1 MAVPQKGVPMQ
12 DLRQKTIR
20 SGLAKLMGQGVG
32 AVMRLAFMILLARL
46 LDPREFGLV
55 AMATAI
61 TGLLAMF
68 ASAGLSS
75 ATVQARSITPKQV
88 STLFWVNM
96 LIGVVFAIL
105 CCALAPVLVHFY
117 GEPRLF
123 WVTIFLAPSFLLSAA
138 TVQHL
143 AILQREMRYATLTV
157 VESAG
162 QLLGLIAGVA
172 LALAG
177 FRYWA
182 LVGAAFAAQ
191 LGTTSGLWAATGWLP
206 GRPGRLSAVL
216 PLLRV
221 GGTITLNTLVT
232 YVGYNLEKILLG
244 RYWGADAL
252 GNYGRAY
259 QLISVPIDNLNSA
272 FGGVAFSALA
282 RLQDDPVRL
291 RHYFIHGYSLIVSMT
306 VPLTLFLGFFAE
318 QIFLVLFG
326 PKWLEAAA
334 IFRLMT
340 PTVLIFS
347 LINPFGWLLFATGRQ
362 GRSLRTALVIAPIVI
377 TACIIGL
384 PYGPRGVAAAYSVAM
399 GLWFVPHMLW
409 CVRGTPVSARD
420 LLPSIGRPILAC
432 LVAGALG
439 ISVDRYTMADKS
451 PVVELIL
458 GGGLMLSI
466 YAVMILLVLGQGG
479 FYRDLFRDLRKVSV
493 PS

>member
-1 MAVPQKGVPMQ
+1 MQ

-20 SGLAKLMGQGVG
+20 SGLAKLMGQGIG
-32 AVMRLAFMILLARL
+32 ALMRLAFMVVLARL

-75 ATVQARSITPKQV
+75 AAVQARSISGQQI

-105 CCALAPVLVHFY
+105 CCALAPVLVRFY
-117 GEPRLF
+117 DEPRLF
-123 WVTIFLAPSFLLSAA
+123 WLTILLAPGFLLSAA
-138 TVQHL
+138 SVQHL
-143 AILQREMRYATLTV
+143 AILQRDMRYATLTV

-162 QLLGLIAGVA
+162 QLLGLVTGVT

-177 FRYWA
+177 YRYWA
-182 LVGAAFAAQ
+182 LVGATFASQ
-191 LGTTSGLWAATGWLP
+191 LGVTSGLWATARWLP
-206 GRPGRLSAVL
+206 GRPGRIGSIV

-221 GGTITLNTLVT
+221 GGTITLHTLVT

-244 RYWGADAL
+244 RFWGAEAL

-291 RHYFIHGYSLIVSMT
+291 RHYFIHGYSLVISIT
-306 VPLTLFLGFFAE
+306 VPLTLFLGFFAD

-362 GRSLRTALVIAPIVI
+362 RRSLHTALVIAPLVI
-377 TACIIGL
+377 LACVLGL
-384 PYGPRGVAAAYSVAM
+384 PYGPRGVAAAYSMAM
-399 GLWFVPHMLW
+399 ALWFVPHMVW
-409 CVRGTPVSARD
+409 CVQGTPVSVRD
-420 LLPSIGRPILAC
+420 LLPSIGRPVLAS
-432 LVAGALG
+432 LVAGTLG
-439 ISVDRYTMADKS
+439 IIVDRYTMADKS
-451 PVVELIL
+451 PLVELVF
-458 GGGLMLSI
+458 GGGFMLAI
-466 YAVMILLVLGQGG
+466 YGVMILLVLGQGG